1 MAMASRSGRGTRGS
15 QRAVLARPFA
25 PRPFALPRLL
35 IALLLFGSPVFAIA
49 QTVSIS
55 LAPTSIPSGGTSQL
69 TIALGNT
76 APVGTAVTLTQT
88 LTDTLPAGLTV
99 ANPAGIGGSCPAGDV
114 GAVAHSGSIT
124 YATGSPLPTG
134 GCTITV
140 NVTGTSA
147 TRSTYYTDSIPA
159 GALVTTNGS
168 NPAPASG
175 TLTVLAAVVVPNIV
189 GLSQTAAA
197 TALQSAGLALG
208 AVTKAPG
215 PATIPYN
222 AVFTQTP
229 AAGTSVA
236 GGAAVAVSI
245 STGAGRATN
254 PNQPLTSVSGFVQPY
269 QQSEAAAIERVCAA
283 LQSADPSTLSVAQ
296 RNLLGN
302 CLAILG
308 TYGGGVN
315 AAGLKNTLD
324 ALSGQQTTAQQ
335 RTGVQFSGAQFTN
348 IGTRLAQLRQ
358 GVSGASFAG
367 LDPGLPAGN
376 GVAQLLSALAH
387 EFGAGDDA
395 GRPTAGRAGR
405 PSGRRRGCRSDLGSI
420 GGGGGDPDSSI
431 GASTRWGFFLNGSLR
446 RGSQD
451 TTTYETPFDFKANT
465 ITAGVDYRFSDR
477 FVFGLA
483 LNHSSGSTDF
493 TDGTGRLDSRN
504 NSASLYGTF
513 YDKEFYLDFIGTY
526 GHTRL
531 RRDADDLVLDQPEHR
546 RRPEQLRRQRLLG
559 RHDRLDGRAAARIQ
573 YEPRLQL
580 RYGRLRL
587 GPGCRRRLH
596 AYQGQCL
603 QRKRSEPIGTRA
615 ELRRGHRRIADRE
628 GRRTFFVCAQDLVRR
643 APARGAH
650 PLYPRVPGSAAL
662 AGVHFANDPD
672 AGTPIGPVSNFL
684 VFTDPPNRN
693 YFDWAAGVSAQFA
706 YGISAF
712 ADYNAIESPVQRVH
726 DIAFGVRIELQT
738 K

>member
-1 MAMASRSGRGTRGS
+1 MASRSGRDRQRS
-15 QRAVLARPFA
+15 QWA
-25 PRPFALPRLL
+25 ALPRPLALPQLL
-35 IALLLFGSPVFAIA
+35 ALRRLLLALLLLGAPAFAFA
-49 QTVSIS
+49 QTIS
-55 LAPTSIPSGGTSQL
+55 QITFAPASIPSGGASQL
-69 TIALGNT
+69 TIVLGN
-76 APVGTAVTLTQT
+76 AGPVGSAATLTQT

-99 ANPAGIGGSCPAGDV
+99 ANPAGIGGTCPAGDV
-114 GAVAHSGSIT
+114 GAVPRSGSIT
-124 YATGSPLPTG
+124 YATGSPLPSG

-159 GALVTTNGS
+159 GALVTTIGS

-215 PATIPYN
+215 PATVPYN

-236 GGAAVAVSI
+236 GGVAVAVSI

-315 AAGLKNTLD
+315 AAGLKHTLD

-387 EFGAGDDA
+387 DFGPGGAPAGGQPAAGAGAAD
-395 GRPTAGRAGR
+395 T
-405 PSGRRRGCRSDLGSI
+405 DLGSI
-420 GGGGGDPDSSI
+420 GGGGGDPGSSI
-431 GASTRWGFFLNGSLR
+431 GASTRWGVFINGSLR

-451 TTTYETPFDFKANT
+451 TTTYETPFDFKSNT

-504 NSASLYGTF
+504 TSASLYGTF
-513 YDKEFYLDFIGTY
+513 YNKEFYLDFIGTY
-526 GHTRL
+526 GHISYDATRSTSFSINPNTVGAPSNCSGSDCSVNTTGSTGAQQL
-531 RRDADDLVLDQPEHR
+531 AFSGNLGYSFIAGAFVWGPDVAVDYTHIKVNAFSESDPSQSGLALSYGEDVGESLIAKAGGHFSYALKTSFGVILPE
-546 RRPEQLRRQRLLG
+546 
-559 RHDRLDGRAAARIQ
+559 ARIH
-573 YEPRLQL
+573 YIHEFEDK
-580 RYGRLRL
+580 
-587 GPGCRRRLH
+587 
-596 AYQGQCL
+596 
-603 QRKRSEPIGTRA
+603 QRS
-615 ELRRGHRRIADRE
+615 L
-628 GRRTFFVCAQDLVRR
+628 
-643 APARGAH
+643 
-650 PLYPRVPGSAAL
+650 
-662 AGVHFANDPD
+662 GVHFTNDPD
-672 AGTPIGPVSNFL
+672 SGTPIGPVSNFL
-684 VFTDPPNRN
+684 VFTDPPNKN
-693 YFDWAAGVSAQFA
+693 YFDWAAGVTAQFA

-712 ADYNAIESPVQRVH
+712 ADYNAIQSPVQRVH
-726 DIAFGVRIELQT
+726 DIAFGIRIELQT

>member
-1 MAMASRSGRGTRGS
+1 MASRSGRGMQRS
-15 QRAVLARPFA
+15 QWA
-25 PRPFALPRLL
+25 ALPRLL
-35 IALLLFGSPVFAIA
+35 FALLLLGSPLFASA
-49 QTVSIS
+49 QSVSQITF
-55 LAPTSIPSGGTSQL
+55 APASIPSGGTSQL
-69 TIALGNT
+69 TIVLGNA
-76 APVGTAVTLTQT
+76 APAGTAVTLTQT

-99 ANPAGIGGSCPAGDV
+99 ANPAGVAGTCPAGDV
-114 GAVAHSGSIT
+114 GAVPHSGSIT
-124 YATGSPLPTG
+124 YATGSPLPAG
-134 GCTITV
+134 GCTISV
-140 NVTGTSA
+140 SVTGTSA
-147 TRSTYYTDSIPA
+147 SRSTYYTDAIPA
-159 GALVTTNGS
+159 GALVTTAGS

-236 GGAAVAVSI
+236 GGAAVAVTI

-283 LQSADPSTLSVAQ
+283 LQSADPSTLSLAQ

-387 EFGAGDDA
+387 EFGAGGATRGGQSPGDVTRGGQPLA
-395 GRPTAGRAGR
+395 GAAAAD
-405 PSGRRRGCRSDLGSI
+405 SDLGTI
-420 GGGGGDPDSSI
+420 GGGGGDPGSSI
-431 GASTRWGFFLNGSLR
+431 GASTRWGFFLNGTLR

-451 TTTYETPFDFKANT
+451 TTTFETPFDFKANT

-483 LNHSSGSTDF
+483 LNHSSGTTDF

-504 NSASLYGTF
+504 NSVSLYGTF
-513 YDKEFYLDFIGTY
+513 YNKEFYLDFIGTY
-526 GHTRL
+526 GHIAYDATRTTSFSINSSTVGAPSNCTGSVCSVDTTGSTGAQQL
-531 RRDADDLVLDQPEHR
+531 AFSANLGYSFDTGGFVWGPDVAVDYTHIKVNGYTENDPSQSGLALSYGDDIGESLIAKAGGHFSYALKTSFGVLLPE
-546 RRPEQLRRQRLLG
+546 
-559 RHDRLDGRAAARIQ
+559 ARIHYIHEFQ
-573 YEPRLQL
+573 DQ
-580 RYGRLRL
+580 
-587 GPGCRRRLH
+587 
-596 AYQGQCL
+596 
-603 QRKRSEPIGTRA
+603 QRS
-615 ELRRGHRRIADRE
+615 L
-628 GRRTFFVCAQDLVRR
+628 
-643 APARGAH
+643 
-650 PLYPRVPGSAAL
+650 
-662 AGVHFANDPD
+662 GVHFANDPD

-726 DIAFGVRIELQT
+726 DIAFGIRIELQT